1 MYKPKPKKPTLKD
14 LEKAAERL
22 HNWNMTFLSISGA
35 LAYYYYRMGRYSFIV
50 YPGTERYEMLMELQ
64 TVLAVISVFMA
75 LYIASRVYEITSIAK
90 KVGKDP
96 VEFWWRQLKARL
108 KLF

>member
-1 MYKPKPKKPTLKD
+1 LVLHKPTIKE

-22 HNWNMTFLSISGA
+22 HNWNLTFLSLFGA

-50 YPGTERYEMLMELQ
+50 WPGTERYEMLMQLQ

-75 LYIASRVYEITSIAK
+75 LYIALRVYEIVSTAK
-90 KVGKDP
+90 KAGEDP
-96 VEFWWRQLKARL
+96 VEFWLRQLKARL